1 VTTIHIEPGE
11 IYQQHWSAR
20 GGTMRGRGAEKKVS
34 RYWERAAVAAAIKV
48 RGEDTVK
55 TGGWLLCY
63 CGGAGW

>member
-1 VTTIHIEPGE
+1 
-11 IYQQHWSAR
+11 
-20 GGTMRGRGAEKKVS
+20 MRGRGAEKKVS